1 MSYQVLARKYR
12 PQKFSEVIGQEH
24 VTRTLKNAI
33 EQGRSA
39 HGYIF
44 SGHRGI
50 GKTTIARILAMALNC
65 RSQDHPIPEPCGIC
79 ESCTEIRA
87 GNSVDVIEIDA
98 ATNRGIDEIRELRE
112 AARYRPAR
120 DRFKI
125 YILDEAH
132 QITDAAFNAL
142 LKTLEEPPGHV
153 VFMLATTQPEDIPQT
168 IRSRCQ
174 HFSFRAVRF
183 EEIMGQLRDLL
194 GRENLEADEDALALL
209 AEAGDGS
216 MRDALSI
223 LDQAIASSTGRLTAE
238 AVRQLVGAAPSGVL
252 EEVMQAVSRSG
263 SEEVLRL
270 ADKLISEGQNPTHFA
285 RQLVRF
291 LRNAVVAK
299 VAGKDSALLQIS
311 SDERA
316 RVARIADLF
325 SEEDLARHL
334 QIMLRTHGELGYKQ
348 EQRFHLELGLLKMAH
363 AQRLL
368 PIEQLLTEVAGA
380 AGTAGPRP
388 ASRPSVISDARVS
401 SAAPARGNF
410 VSPFAADSA
419 RKSSS
424 KSELSAESGP
434 AAGPRNVANMG
445 APAPVIMGSAVPEH
459 EDRRGP
465 AVALQESAPEVTPP
479 SIDRVRN
486 SVLNAL
492 GEAGQPMLVS
502 MLEIGEW
509 AIEGSDVVVRLAVSA
524 AVIDMS
530 VSADSKR
537 LAIAAASGVMGRP
550 VKLKVLPGGTAQAA
564 PARPASASNGSGRG
578 RAEQDPIV
586 RRMQE
591 KFGAEI
597 RTIIDQ
603 RDKK

>member
-24 VTRTLKNAI
+24 VTRTLKNAL
-33 EQGRSA
+33 EQGRTA

-50 GKTTIARILAMALNC
+50 GKTTVARILAMALNC
-65 RSQDHPIPEPCGIC
+65 RSSDKPVAEPCGVC

-112 AARYRPAR
+112 GTRYRPAR

-174 HFSFRAVRF
+174 HFSFRAVGF
-183 EEIMGQLRDLL
+183 EEILNQLKDLA
-194 GRENLEADEDALALL
+194 GRENVAADEDALALL

-223 LDQAIASSTGRLTAE
+223 LDQAIASSPGRLTADT
-238 AVRQLVGAAPSGVL
+238 VRQLVGTAPSSVL
-252 EEVMQAVSRSG
+252 EDVMQAVARGS

-270 ADKLISEGQNPTHFA
+270 LDKLLGEGQNPIHFA
-285 RQLVRF
+285 RQMVRF
-291 LRNAVVAK
+291 VRNAVVAK
-299 VAGKDSALLQIS
+299 VAGGDSSLLQIS
-311 SDERA
+311 SDERQRVV
-316 RVARIADLF
+316 RVAELF

-334 QIMLRTHGELGYKQ
+334 QIMLRTHGELGYRQ

-368 PIEQLLTEVAGA
+368 PIEQLLSDAAGA
-380 AGTAGPRP
+380 PRLP
-388 ASRPSVISDARVS
+388 GKA
-401 SAAPARGNF
+401 SAAPEIVVKEIKRPELTSATRPTN

-419 RKSSS
+419 RKSGS
-424 KSELSAESGP
+424 KPELSAES
-434 AAGPRNVANMG
+434 
-445 APAPVIMGSAVPEH
+445 APLSGS
-459 EDRRGP
+459 
-465 AVALQESAPEVTPP
+465 
-479 SIDRVRN
+479 
-486 SVLNAL
+486 
-492 GEAGQPMLVS
+492 
-502 MLEIGEW
+502 
-509 AIEGSDVVVRLAVSA
+509 
-524 AVIDMS
+524 
-530 VSADSKR
+530 
-537 LAIAAASGVMGRP
+537 
-550 VKLKVLPGGTAQAA
+550 
-564 PARPASASNGSGRG
+564 
-578 RAEQDPIV
+578 
-586 RRMQE
+586 
-591 KFGAEI
+591 
-597 RTIIDQ
+597 
-603 RDKK
+603 